1 MILAIV
7 LYIYYLFCFLKDAN
21 KVWVLLDLSS
31 EVNTMMPAYTLKLGL
46 KVRQINVGAQKI
58 DGSILKTF
66 KIILASFQVK
76 KKLWKARFFEK
87 TFLLANISINWC

>member
-1 MILAIV
+1 
-7 LYIYYLFCFLKDAN
+7 
-21 KVWVLLDLSS
+21 
-31 EVNTMMPAYTLKLGL
+31 MMPAYTLKLGL

-76 KKLWKARFFEK
+76 KKL
-87 TFLLANISINWC
+87 